1 MDKKRGTVSF
11 SGKDSTLALHD
22 LLKSDEYEV
31 KLRFS
36 TVTHG
41 FNRNNI
47 HGVWAELLEAQ
58 GKSIGLTLQKIKIP
72 EQCSNEIYG
81 E

>member
-47 HGVWAELLEAQ
+47 HGV
-58 GKSIGLTLQKIKIP
+58 
-72 EQCSNEIYG
+72 
-81 E
+81 